1 MSAQLTSG
9 GSGGGGGQ
17 QMVDVA
23 ELELPQLQDVRQQ
36 LEQELKHLTSSFGQ
50 LKSAQAKFR
59 SCIESIANITPASKG
74 EAVVARRPAQK
85 AETVGLTHSHCC

>member
-1 MSAQLTSG
+1 MSAQLAS
-9 GSGGGGGQ
+9 SGGGGQ

-74 EAVVARRPAQK
+74 ESQLPPSGRR
-85 AETVGLTHSHCC
+85 S